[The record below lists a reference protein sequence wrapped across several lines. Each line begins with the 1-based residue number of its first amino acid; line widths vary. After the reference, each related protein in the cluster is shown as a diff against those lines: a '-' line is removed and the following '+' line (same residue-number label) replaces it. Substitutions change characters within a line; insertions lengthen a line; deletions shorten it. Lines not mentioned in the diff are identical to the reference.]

1 MPWISQKK
9 LNESREIIADLAKML
24 GITLMQR
31 LREGEYVYLQNLIS
45 EHKEK
50 QRLIKLAE
58 EGSKGKN

>member
-31 LREGEYVYLQNLIS
+31 LR
-45 EHKEK
+45 
-50 QRLIKLAE
+50 
-58 EGSKGKN
+58 